1 MINLKADNED
11 SFDEYKAAVKRKDN
25 SGAKSEL
32 LSIETAMKDCY
43 NNYAFHFEKND
54 LECMPEARVGK
65 WHKDVLLGMYGADF
79 AIIKNFRKRY
89 FSLNPQTYNNLCPY
103 CTLNEA
109 NTTEHILPKEKFPEY
124 SVDTLNLIP
133 ACSACNSKKSDA
145 VLNSEGKK
153 FTINFYTDKLPNIQY
168 LFVDFKLVGDDI
180 KAIYRLD
187 NPYKIDSELFALI
200 ERHFKRFNLLER
212 FDLKA
217 LQETSELI
225 NLYLSEEISDSAQ
238 FDMFAAKQIRKINLD
253 RIQLGFNH
261 WKIILYFSAA
271 TSNVFRKYILETC
284 KSFIK

>member
-43 NNYAFHFEKND
+43 DNYAFHFGKND
-54 LECMPEARVGK
+54 LEFMPEARVGK
-65 WHKDVLLGMYGADF
+65 LHKDVLLGMYGADF
-79 AIIKNFRKRY
+79 TIIKNFRKRY

-109 NTTEHILPKEKFPEY
+109 NTMEHILPKEKFPEY

-133 ACSACNSKKSDA
+133 ACSACNSKKGDA

-153 FTINFYTDKLPNIQY
+153 FTINLYTDKLPNIQY
-168 LFVDFKLVGDDI
+168 LFVDFKLIGDDI

-187 NPYKIDSELFALI
+187 NPYKIDAELFALI

-212 FDLKA
+212 FSLKA
-217 LQETSELI
+217 LQETSELV
-225 NLYLSEEISDSAQ
+225 NLYLAEEISDSAK
-238 FDMFAAKQIRKINLD
+238 FDIFAAKQIRKINLD
-253 RIQLGFNH
+253 RITLGFNH
-261 WKIILYFSAA
+261 WKIILYFSAV
-271 TSNVFRKYILETC
+271 TSCVFRKYIMEKC
-284 KSFIK
+284 KLFIE